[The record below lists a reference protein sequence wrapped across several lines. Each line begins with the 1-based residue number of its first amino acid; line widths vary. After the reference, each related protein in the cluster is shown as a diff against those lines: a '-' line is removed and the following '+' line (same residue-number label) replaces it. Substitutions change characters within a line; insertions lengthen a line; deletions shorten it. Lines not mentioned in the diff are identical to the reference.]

1 MQPGVLA
8 SHLDVIEAQA
18 KKLDGITS
26 IWAEGG
32 LLALASHKETSPEQ
46 RAAATRSVEAGWNDV
61 PRRAQILKAIF
72 LINDRSYA
80 DKALSAAD
88 DPAQEVADAANRI
101 VRAWQLAK
109 QPPSSGPRLQ
119 TLKPEQVLAEI
130 MNRPGEVARG
140 EQLFTRLNC
149 GKCHTVKPGEALR
162 GPFLPQVAK
171 TYKRQQLAE
180 SVLLPNKS
188 IAQGFVT
195 YLFVLDNG
203 TTVTGFVTSEGA
215 DEIVLR
221 DAEGRE
227 IHLPVSQI
235 EERKKQEI
243 SIMPEGQVKDLT
255 VEEFSALISY
265 IESLAPL
272 AEQAAK

>member
-1 MQPGVLA
+1 
-8 SHLDVIEAQA
+8 
-18 KKLDGITS
+18 
-26 IWAEGG
+26 
-32 LLALASHKETSPEQ
+32 
-46 RAAATRSVEAGWNDV
+46 
-61 PRRAQILKAIF
+61 
-72 LINDRSYA
+72 
-80 DKALSAAD
+80 
-88 DPAQEVADAANRI
+88 
-101 VRAWQLAK
+101 
-109 QPPSSGPRLQ
+109 
-119 TLKPEQVLAEI
+119 
-130 MNRPGEVARG
+130 
-140 EQLFTRLNC
+140 
-149 GKCHTVKPGEALR
+149 
-162 GPFLPQVAK
+162 
-171 TYKRQQLAE
+171 
-180 SVLLPNKS
+180 VLLPNKS

-215 DEIVLR
+215 DEIILR

-255 VEEFSALISY
+255 VEEFGALISY